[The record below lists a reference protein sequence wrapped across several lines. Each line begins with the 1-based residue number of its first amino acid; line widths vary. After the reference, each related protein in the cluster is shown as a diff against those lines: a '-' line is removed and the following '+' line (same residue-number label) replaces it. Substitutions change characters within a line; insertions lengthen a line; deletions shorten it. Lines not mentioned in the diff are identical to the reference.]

1 MVTRL
6 QETWEIQNK
15 VTYNYTPYY
24 SYFFKVDKIFSW
36 SFNIKLLKMNR
47 MNI

>member
-15 VTYNYTPYY
+15 VTYNYTTCYN
-24 SYFFKVDKIFSW
+24 YFSKVDKIFSW